1 MPEAKVYLCDK
12 LEGLPEPTGKRASPH
27 KKCGKEVGGDGVLL
41 TLAISPVQAELAE
54 EPGTGT
60 LVLKFC
66 GRSHAQY
73 WLIRQRLAS
82 VEPEAE

>member
-12 LEGLPEPTGKRASPH
+12 LEGLKGEHR
-27 KKCGKEVGGDGVLL
+27 KCGKEVGEDGIRL

-60 LVLKFC
+60 LELQFC
-66 GRSHAQY
+66 GRRHAQY
-73 WLIRQRLAS
+73 WLIRQRVA
-82 VEPEAE
+82 VGA